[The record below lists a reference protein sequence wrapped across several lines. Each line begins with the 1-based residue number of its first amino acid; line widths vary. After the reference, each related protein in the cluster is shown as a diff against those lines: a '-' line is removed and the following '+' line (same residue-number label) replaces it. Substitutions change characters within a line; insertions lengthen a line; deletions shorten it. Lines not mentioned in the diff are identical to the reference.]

1 MIGRIALAKCLV
13 FIVVGMLCI
22 NSQIQISEATGALH
36 AGDWIQYDVA
46 STPILPGELTPT
58 WIKLE
63 FVSIDGALASVRTVI
78 HLSDGNEINEIG
90 PINIESGSNTGFTIP
105 ANTSVTDH
113 IYIRGFGNISIAD
126 ETTSVYTGVERL
138 IVSAHYSNATHG
150 LQIIWDKQTGLMLE
164 QDITVEESTTFMKI
178 SDTNIWQT
186 QSITA
191 TLYQLVILVVILG
204 AGILVLVFLLRKRK
218 RL

>member
-1 MIGRIALAKCLV
+1 MSGRISLAKCLA
-13 FIVVGMLCI
+13 FIVLGALCI
-22 NSQIQISEATGALH
+22 HSQIQISEATGAIH

-46 STPILPGELTPT
+46 ITPILTGEITPT

-63 FVSIDGALASVRTVI
+63 FVSIDSAIASVRTMI
-78 HLSDGNEINEIG
+78 HLSDGNDINEIG
-90 PINIESGSNTGFTIP
+90 PINIESGSNTGFIMP
-105 ANTSVTDH
+105 ANTSVTDR

-150 LQIIWDKQTGLMLE
+150 VQIIWDKQTGLMLE
-164 QDITVEESTTFMKI
+164 QDITVEESTTFMTI

-186 QSITA
+186 QSLTA
-191 TLYQLVILVVILG
+191 ILYQIVIIVVIVG
-204 AGILVLVFLLRKRK
+204 VGILVLVFLLRKRK
-218 RL
+218 